1 MVQESQGIRM
11 QESERVH
18 RLRIRALMTA
28 LERNRSFGTPHP
40 LLAADLAAEC
50 GWGGGHEN
58 RRRRVR
64 EMVAEL
70 HEQGTRICASSGRP
84 EDCGYWLARSDAEW
98 AAYQGAKR
106 MHARFEFA
114 KVRRMAEAA
123 GEIATGQG
131 KLFAVAGTDWARA

>member
-1 MVQESQGIRM
+1 MNAARALD
-11 QESERVH
+11 SERVH
-18 RLRIRALMTA
+18 GLRIAALIAA
-28 LERNRSFGTPHP
+28 LERNRDFGTPHP
-40 LLAADLAAEC
+40 LLAVDLAAAC

-84 EDCGYWLARSDAEW
+84 EDCGYWLARDDAEW
-98 AAYQGAKR
+98 AAWLGSKR

-114 KVRRMAEAA
+114 KLRTMATAA
-123 GEIATGQG
+123 GEIAVGQG
-131 KLFAVAGTDWARA
+131 KLFAVANTAWARA